1 MTATYQFNLE
11 PSGTWRIN
19 VSDGSFNVHE
29 GAAEKPTTTF
39 IMKGEDY
46 VSMVNGDLNGQ
57 MAAHDRQDEDQG
69 CDPDGD
75 EAQADLSANNANGR
89 ASWRLT
95 ACSLTALSAPRSGAV
110 YASINPA
117 NGQPWANLPQQ
128 VRPTSAQPWLP
139 PSVRMTRGLAA

>member
-11 PSGTWRIN
+11 PSGTWHVN
-19 VSDGSFNVHE
+19 VSDGSFSVHE

-57 MAAHDRQDEDQG
+57 MALHDRQDEDQG

-75 EAQADLSANNANGR
+75 EAQADLSAKLTQTDGIMETHGLFIDGAER
-89 ASWRLT
+89 LRWRRRL
-95 ACSLTALSAPRSGAV
+95 CLDQPGERSAKGELCRSG
-110 YASINPA
+110 
-117 NGQPWANLPQQ
+117 
-128 VRPTSAQPWLP
+128 
-139 PSVRMTRGLAA
+139 